1 MPRTAQQSAALKAA
15 LEAKAIAQAE
25 QSTAEARVA
34 TERASRRLEIQAGYD
49 AVEPSA
55 DNRRRKARVVSRK
68 SEADEL
74 TDRKFRKGL
83 SLTRD
88 LTRNYGAAKGLDTQ
102 RRTQVVGVGPGLSLH
117 GLTEEQTL
125 EADRFWRRW
134 CKDCDSLDDKP
145 FAEIVENL
153 VTELGTDGGSLMAVD
168 TFDRN
173 DGRLLVYSSDMLC
186 EINPDDWMRKRH
198 KWKERREDQDGRTKS
213 LPMRQERG
221 LVFDRS
227 NRVVAY
233 IVNVERKSTAK
244 FSECLIIPKGTAK
257 LWKVT
262 RNNQQFLPVP
272 DYLTMVPEMEDA
284 YEMRAAELQ
293 TAKKAAQQYA
303 WIASES
309 LEDNADIDL
318 EEGTLGLDEGGTPS
332 DSRTENYD
340 VIETLTGGNTEY
352 MDKGDEVHIAE
363 TDRPNMDVAAFGHD
377 CIEAAGASLG
387 MARSYARYVV
397 DNSYTGFRGES
408 LLSWAG
414 FKKLQKSLER
424 RVLDWL
430 VERVFTWAIREGQ
443 LWTTGEPANWSDG
456 IAWHW
461 PNMPKLDPAKE
472 NESDRSG
479 LKNGTNDFAKLLG
492 PQWKKVLAAYA
503 DQINYIREL
512 GLPLSVFETVAG
524 AEVQEDADDNNNNT
538 KED

>member
-1 MPRTAQQSAALKAA
+1 MPRAGQQSAALKAA

-34 TERASRRLEIQAGYD
+34 TERASRRLNVQAGYD
-49 AVEPSA
+49 AVDPGA
-55 DNRRRKARVVSRK
+55 DTKRRRARVSRK
-68 SEADEL
+68 SESDEL
-74 TDRKFRKGL
+74 SDRKFRKGL

-88 LTRNYGAAKGLDTQ
+88 LLRNYGSAKGLDSQ
-102 RRTQVVGVGPGLSLH
+102 RRTQVVGTGPGLSLH
-117 GLTEEQTL
+117 DLTEEQTA

-145 FAEIVENL
+145 FAEIIENL
-153 VTELGTDGGSLMAVD
+153 VTELGTDGGSLLAID

-173 DGRLLVYSSDMLC
+173 DGKLLVYSSDMLC
-186 EINPDDWMRKRH
+186 EIDAKDWKAKRH
-198 KWKERREDQDGRTKS
+198 QWKERRMDTDGRMKR

-221 LVFDRS
+221 LVFDRH

-233 IVNVERKSTAK
+233 VVNVERKSTAR
-244 FSECLIIPKGTAK
+244 FAECLILPAGTAK

-262 RNNQQFLPVP
+262 RTNQQFLPVP

-309 LEDNADIDL
+309 LEDNADLDL
-318 EEGTLGLDEGGTPS
+318 AEGTLGIDEGGTPS
-332 DSRTENYD
+332 ASATENYD

-352 MDKGDEVHIAE
+352 MDKGDTVHIAE

-377 CIEAAGASLG
+377 CIEAAGASIG
-387 MARSYARYVV
+387 MSRSYARYVV

-408 LLSWAG
+408 LLSWAA
-414 FKKLQKSLER
+414 FEKLQKSLER

-430 VERVFTWAIREGQ
+430 VVRVFTWAIRERL
-443 LWTTGEPANWSDG
+443 LWATGEPANWADG

-461 PNMPKLDPAKE
+461 RTMPKLDPAKE

-479 LKNGTNDFAKLLG
+479 LKNGTIDYANLLG
-492 PQWKKVLAAYA
+492 PQWKKKLQAFS
-503 DQINYIREL
+503 DQIEFIRSL
-512 GLPLSVFETVAG
+512 DLPLSIFETVAG
-524 AEVQEDADDNNNNT
+524 AEVQEEADENNNT
-538 KED
+538 EED